1 MIHKLTV
8 VEKHELSPNNR
19 SRHIDRAEEYM
30 GSADWLNVNGLK
42 VKKLGFYD
50 LLGKVA
56 FRHCDGVVNVKRA
69 PAPADPKTD
78 AVSEI

>member
-1 MIHKLTV
+1 
-8 VEKHELSPNNR
+8 
-19 SRHIDRAEEYM
+19 M

-69 PAPADPKTD
+69 PAPTDHKTD
-78 AVSEI
+78 AVSRILGLFRAAGYHYVRSRVKWRCRRS